1 MKPKESGG
9 RRELDPV
16 HTKNHIHLPHLREKL
31 EWLYGSHP
39 FVNTQYQLASE
50 LHVSPATLSTWLNGT
65 RYTDSRTVATVNPDS
80 IPIKHY
86 RSFLDIWGLPAH
98 VLELDDIVEF
108 KRALGASEA
117 SRGPWEKLTRAFPDN
132 GGIEIISNVQRGV
145 VDPEDV
151 EDPGIVQFLAGDEI
165 LLRVPNPSRRH
176 AVLLLQD
183 RIGWSSLRPNP
194 RWRDTQ
200 IEGDMVFPRQIADG
214 APRFARL
221 DMVGGV
227 HRVLAILTEDPLP
240 TSILDILMAQ
250 PMDIGSLNQTVSL
263 FQSRL
268 AAGPDKCRVLSRR
281 FLVSPPAR
289 ARDTE
294 AAARTS
300 ADGLSAKS
308 NG

>member
-1 MKPKESGG
+1 
-9 RRELDPV
+9 
-16 HTKNHIHLPHLREKL
+16 
-31 EWLYGSHP
+31 
-39 FVNTQYQLASE
+39 
-50 LHVSPATLSTWLNGT
+50 
-65 RYTDSRTVATVNPDS
+65 
-80 IPIKHY
+80 
-86 RSFLDIWGLPAH
+86 
-98 VLELDDIVEF
+98 
-108 KRALGASEA
+108 
-117 SRGPWEKLTRAFPDN
+117 
-132 GGIEIISNVQRGV
+132 
-145 VDPEDV
+145 
-151 EDPGIVQFLAGDEI
+151 
-165 LLRVPNPSRRH
+165 
-176 AVLLLQD
+176 
-183 RIGWSSLRPNP
+183 
-194 RWRDTQ
+194 
-200 IEGDMVFPRQIADG
+200 MVFPRQIADG